1 MADPANRKVTAYKKL
16 KEIKQGDEQTVRDL
30 RSVIELFK

>member
-16 KEIKQGDEQTVRDL
+16 KKIKQGDRQTVKDL
-30 RSVIELFK
+30 RFAIELLK